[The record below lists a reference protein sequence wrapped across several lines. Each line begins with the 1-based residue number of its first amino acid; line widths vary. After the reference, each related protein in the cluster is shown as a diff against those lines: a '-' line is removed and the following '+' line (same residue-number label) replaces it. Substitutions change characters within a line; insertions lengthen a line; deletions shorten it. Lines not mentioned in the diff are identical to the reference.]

1 MRRLIKYQVKHEAAF
16 TMIEMLISLAA
27 IGVLFAILVVV
38 AHQAF
43 TVPAERSNLMS
54 CKNNLIQALN
64 TYYLNNYHQLHHTTQ
79 PVAIDDDLVAQ
90 HYLDKDSL
98 YDVGRFQYM
107 VGVRVVNT
115 HDRLEL
121 TIVTDDA
128 NSLVWMKPNKIDGNR
143 ATWYMVPQYGN
154 TANSIRYDAV
164 QLARENDDGKM

>member
-27 IGVLFAILVVV
+27 IGVLFAILVVA

-43 TVPAERSNLMS
+43 TVPAERSSLMN
-54 CKNNLIQALN
+54 CKNNLMQALN
-64 TYYLNNYHQLHHTTQ
+64 VYYLNNYHQLHNTTQ
-79 PVAIDDDLVAQ
+79 LVAIDNLVAQ

-128 NSLVWMKPNKIDGNR
+128 NSLVWMKPDKIDGNK
-143 ATWYMVPQYGN
+143 ATWYIVPQYGN
-154 TANSIRYDAV
+154 TANSIRYNAV
-164 QLARENDDGKM
+164 RLARENDDGKM